1 MNAAQRSAIVI
12 VVSVASAALLTTAI
26 WAATRNAAPPPA
38 TMMGNGYGAGM
49 MGAGVGPAMMGGY
62 GLPGD
67 GQRVDSLTAARQRAQ
82 AFADPV
88 GLRAG
93 EVMQFSNGFYA
104 ELDTVDGRGATEV
117 LIDARDG
124 RVQLEYGPAMMW
136 NTRYGM
142 HTGAVSGPTPVS
154 TDDARAIAQRWLDDR
169 HTGLAA
175 GNPEE
180 FPGYVTLHTL
190 RDAKIIGMMSVN
202 TTTGQ
207 VWYHSWHGQYLTMSE
222 N

>member
-1 MNAAQRSAIVI
+1 LNAKRSALVI
-12 VVSVASAALLTTAI
+12 VVSLASAALLTTAI
-26 WAATRNAAPPPA
+26 WAATRNATPTPG

-49 MGAGVGPAMMGGY
+49 MAGGVGPAMMGGY

-67 GQRVDSLTAARQRAQ
+67 GQRVDSLEAARQRAQ

-93 EVMQFSNGFYA
+93 EVMRFSNGFYA

-117 LIDARDG
+117 LIDPRDG

-142 HTGAVSGPTPVS
+142 HPGAVSGPTRVS
-154 TDDARAIAQRWLDDR
+154 TDDARAIAQRWLEDQ
-169 HTGLAA
+169 HTGLTT
-175 GNPEE
+175 GEPED
-180 FPGYVTLHTL
+180 FPGYATLHTL
-190 RDAKIIGMMSVN
+190 RDGKIIGMMSVN